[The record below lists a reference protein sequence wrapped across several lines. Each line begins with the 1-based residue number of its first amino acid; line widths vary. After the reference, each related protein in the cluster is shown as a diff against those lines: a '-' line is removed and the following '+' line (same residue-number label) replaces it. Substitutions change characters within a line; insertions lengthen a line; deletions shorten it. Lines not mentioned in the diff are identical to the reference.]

1 MLIAIL
7 AFLTISGIIT
17 FLAASSHRAENE
29 TSGGIFGGITLAVF
43 AITAVLAVL
52 SWTDTSTPYGV
63 LRAGPLAAVG
73 SIIMA
78 GIGLLVTAGVMA
90 NPEKYK
96 TGVGEFFGLVI
107 FTVLGGIV
115 MLSSSNL
122 IVLYLGIE
130 LSSYST
136 YILVGYY
143 RDDRF
148 SNEAA
153 AKYFLLGAVASAFL
167 LFGMSL
173 IYGGAGAGGA
183 ASSLDYAGIAQTL
196 GAQAATNTINPLVWP
211 GLAFLLVGFGF
222 KLALAPFHSWTPD
235 AYQGAP
241 TMVAALLSVGPKA
254 ATVIAL
260 VSLLQTAFAAPQV
273 LIAWQTALTWL
284 AMISMTVGN
293 LGALQQKN
301 VKRMLGYSSIAQLGY
316 VIMGVVASSSA
327 GTASLILYMAG
338 YALTNIGAF
347 TVVASLRDAGVGEEI
362 EDYAGLIKRSPITAI
377 LLVGFF
383 MSLAGVPLFAGF
395 LGKLLVFKSAVDAGL
410 ITLTIVAVLNTV
422 IAYYYYFRVIIQ
434 ATLMEPKTATSSSFE
449 LNPNATLALAVAL
462 AGVIFL
468 GVFPTGAYN
477 AFETAAKTLQPIV
490 QAIAP

>member
-7 AFLTISGIIT
+7 IFLTVSGIIT
-17 FLAASSHRAENE
+17 FIAASSHRAENE

-52 SWTDTSTPYGV
+52 SWNDTSTPYGV

-196 GAQAATNTINPLVWP
+196 GAQAASNTINPLVWP

-301 VKRMLGYSSIAQLGY
+301 VKRMLGYSSI
-316 VIMGVVASSSA
+316 MGVVASSSA

-347 TVVASLRDAGVGEEI
+347 TVVASLRDAGVGEEV

-422 IAYYYYFRVIIQ
+422 ISYYYYFRVIIQ
-434 ATLMEPKTATSSSFE
+434 ATLMEPKTSTSSSFE

>member
-1 MLIAIL
+1 MK
-7 AFLTISGIIT
+7 
-17 FLAASSHRAENE
+17 H
-29 TSGGIFGGITLAVF
+29 
-43 AITAVLAVL
+43 
-52 SWTDTSTPYGV
+52 DHKP
-63 LRAGPLAAVG
+63 
-73 SIIMA
+73 
-78 GIGLLVTAGVMA
+78 
-90 NPEKYK
+90 
-96 TGVGEFFGLVI
+96 
-107 FTVLGGIV
+107 
-115 MLSSSNL
+115 
-122 IVLYLGIE
+122 
-130 LSSYST
+130 
-136 YILVGYY
+136 
-143 RDDRF
+143 
-148 SNEAA
+148 
-153 AKYFLLGAVASAFL
+153 
-167 LFGMSL
+167 
-173 IYGGAGAGGA
+173 
-183 ASSLDYAGIAQTL
+183 
-196 GAQAATNTINPLVWP
+196 
-211 GLAFLLVGFGF
+211 
-222 KLALAPFHSWTPD
+222 
-235 AYQGAP
+235 
-241 TMVAALLSVGPKA
+241 
-254 ATVIAL
+254 
-260 VSLLQTAFAAPQV
+260 FAAPQI

-362 EDYAGLIKRSPITAI
+362 EDYAGLIKRSPVTAI